1 MSSKHEFFENYD
13 TSEPLQFFTKFED
26 EGLGLKDE
34 ILNGI
39 YNYGYEKPTPIQK
52 LAIKPI
58 SSGRDIVI
66 QSHSGSGKTA
76 TFLIGMLQRIDL
88 ELNETQ
94 CIIIANTHELA
105 KQIRDVFI
113 ELSKYMKIRHNMC
126 IGGDL
131 QHRYM
136 TNAMNHHVI
145 IGTPGRLSDLLGKS
159 MINSSYLKMII
170 IDEADDVL
178 SSGFQKQVKKI
189 FQQIPST
196 TQVVLVSATIPQE
209 MCELFEF
216 IMKPDYIKILVKD
229 DELSL
234 EGIKQF
240 YVQLD
245 DNMKIDTTLD
255 LYKFIKIGQAIIY
268 CNKKHRAEELSE
280 ALIKNKYSV
289 SVLHGNLFP
298 KERESIMSDFRTG
311 KTRILITTD
320 VLSRGIDIQQ
330 VSLVIN
336 YDMPKHTQTYI
347 HRIGRSGRFGKKGC
361 AINFVTRR
369 EQNLTRFI
377 ERTYNTKIDP
387 LPSNVNDLI

>member
-1 MSSKHEFFENYD
+1 MSSKHESFENYD
-13 TSEPLQFFTKFED
+13 TSEPLQSFSKFED
-26 EGLGLKDE
+26 EGLALRDE

-52 LAIKPI
+52 IAIKPI

-88 ELNETQ
+88 DLNETQ
-94 CIIIANTHELA
+94 CIILANTHELA
-105 KQIRDVFI
+105 KQIKDVFV

-136 TNAMNHHVI
+136 SGSMTHHVI
-145 IGTPGRLSDLLGKS
+145 IGTPGRIGDLLGKG
-159 MINSSYLKMII
+159 MINPSYVKSLI

-189 FQQIPST
+189 FSFTPT
-196 TQVVLVSATIPQE
+196 TSQVVLVSATIPSE
-209 MCELFEF
+209 MSDLFEF
-216 IMKPDYIKILVKD
+216 IMKPDYLKILVKD
-229 DELSL
+229 DDLTL
-234 EGIKQF
+234 EVITQY

-245 DNMKIDTTLD
+245 DNMKTDTILD

-268 CNKKHRAEELSE
+268 CNKKNRAEELSE

-298 KERESIMSDFRTG
+298 KERDAIMNDFRTG
-311 KTRILITTD
+311 KTRILIATD

-336 YDMPKHTQTYI
+336 YDMPKYTQTYI

-369 EQNLTRFI
+369 EQNLIRFI
-377 ERTYNTKIDP
+377 ERTYNTKINP